1 MTDTSQFRSKQT
13 FRIQFPMEYSHKG
26 DKNKKFYFLQLVYR
40 AGLQRSIKPESYL
53 YVGISI
59 SFILTPGFGRRL
71 GDAQQDDG
79 VPGGS
84 RELLGSHAQ
93 AVAPGRH
100 PAQHPQDTAL
110 QQLRGADRRRR
121 ERTPTVRIV
130 VGQLIN

>member
-1 MTDTSQFRSKQT
+1 VPDTSQFGPDRRVKSGSRWNILIKEK
-13 FRIQFPMEYSHKG
+13 IKI
-26 DKNKKFYFLQLVYR
+26 KIYFLKLVFR

-53 YVGISI
+53 YVGTSI
-59 SFILTPGFGRRL
+59 SFILTPGVGRRL
-71 GDAQQDDG
+71 GDAQQNDG

-100 PAQHPQDTAL
+100 PAQHPQDAAL

-121 ERTPTVRIV
+121 ERTPTVHIV
-130 VGQLIN
+130 VGTVD